1 MAEHPRFST
10 ISNSGA
16 RDGYTNSCLWISIQ
30 DYLRD
35 VLRSGISLR
44 ALRDMGGVRPEERNT
59 QFDSGIA
66 RHSDGITRIA
76 NNFDLTIYIYS
87 SDRNNR
93 LILSDF
99 YGDGRNIVY
108 IRSFGR
114 HFQLIDSFPEIGY
127 RIDVRGHRS
136 YENTVVYDERG
147 KGYINLSELEQ
158 EISRKERSQ
167 EDTSL
172 ELAIMASL
180 QDQIERNMEIKDTK
194 KEKIS
199 EQRIKLLRDVIYE
212 MDEIWFRLKKIKTIK
227 ELQEHLHNLQLLS
240 AKEESL
246 IEMDGFCQYCTNTIG
261 NTEIC
266 SNYSI
271 EGRKY
276 CEKHIKYEEV
286 LNRIQTSDYLVIGA
300 GYSKGSEY
308 DDLEGAFRN
317 YVAIGSSFEDNV
329 FPQHPL
335 LSDIGGGGDDECSA
349 FRNIETTIYF
359 LQSERKKK
367 KFRTVF
373 IDRCVQNYMVTT
385 IPHPVHGFR
394 PDGTPNGIIKYVLDP
409 ESAGIAFIESLVEE
423 EGDIL
428 FNNKIDE
435 DVLDELKRLFPKA
448 RIRDNLNLRR

>member
-246 IEMDGFCQYCTNTIG
+246 IEMDAIIAN
-261 NTEIC
+261 
-266 SNYSI
+266 SND
-271 EGRKY
+271 
-276 CEKHIKYEEV
+276 V
-286 LNRIQTSDYLVIGA
+286 
-300 GYSKGSEY
+300 
-308 DDLEGAFRN
+308 
-317 YVAIGSSFEDNV
+317 SS
-329 FPQHPL
+329 
-335 LSDIGGGGDDECSA
+335 
-349 FRNIETTIYF
+349 
-359 LQSERKKK
+359 
-367 KFRTVF
+367 
-373 IDRCVQNYMVTT
+373 
-385 IPHPVHGFR
+385 
-394 PDGTPNGIIKYVLDP
+394 
-409 ESAGIAFIESLVEE
+409 
-423 EGDIL
+423 
-428 FNNKIDE
+428 
-435 DVLDELKRLFPKA
+435 
-448 RIRDNLNLRR
+448 